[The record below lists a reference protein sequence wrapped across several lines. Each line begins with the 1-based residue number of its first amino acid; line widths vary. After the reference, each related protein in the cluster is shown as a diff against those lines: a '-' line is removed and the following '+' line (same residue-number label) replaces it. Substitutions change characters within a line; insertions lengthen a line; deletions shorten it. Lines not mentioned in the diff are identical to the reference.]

1 MKITFASDI
10 QGDPEEIGK
19 SRREFTRYP
28 PTVHSM
34 ILETRYEILE
44 GNELRKLQESDE
56 VWSEV
61 IKWVLAGKTP
71 KMQELRGNV
80 QKVLSV
86 RQIFNPML
94 FVIHNGVLC
103 YNRHT
108 DPTKPYN
115 ALHVCVPKVKV
126 KEAFKICHEGV
137 SAGHRAL
144 VGTLDKFQRT
154 FIIMS
159 VREKIWRCVEQ

>member
-56 VWSEV
+56 V
-61 IKWVLAGKTP
+61 
-71 KMQELRGNV
+71 
-80 QKVLSV
+80 
-86 RQIFNPML
+86 
-94 FVIHNGVLC
+94 
-103 YNRHT
+103 
-108 DPTKPYN
+108 
-115 ALHVCVPKVKV
+115 
-126 KEAFKICHEGV
+126 
-137 SAGHRAL
+137 
-144 VGTLDKFQRT
+144 
-154 FIIMS
+154 
-159 VREKIWRCVEQ
+159 